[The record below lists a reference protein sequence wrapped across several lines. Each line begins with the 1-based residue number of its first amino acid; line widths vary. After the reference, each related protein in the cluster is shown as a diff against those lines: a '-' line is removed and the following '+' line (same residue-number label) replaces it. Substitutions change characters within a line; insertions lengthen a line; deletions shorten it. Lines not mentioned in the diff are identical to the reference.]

1 MRDAVERRRRMERK
15 HCLAKDRGLWI
26 DAPARHFDRHVPVV
40 DQIECEGLRQFL
52 QAVVTLEDPKV
63 PGDVADILIDL
74 AQRETK
80 TFSVHFAKALAAE
93 LKNVARMHKNP
104 LKSAGFKVLKAPDV
118 PSVLV
123 ELGYLSNAKDEQQL
137 LNAEWRG
144 KAADSI
150 TRAVAIF
157 AKAKGGAGG

>member
-1 MRDAVERRRRMERK
+1 VSDKASDAEAQA
-15 HCLAKDRGLWI
+15 LADRENLSDQLSGIEIKDEN
-26 DAPARHFDRHVPVV
+26 
-40 DQIECEGLRQFL
+40 QE
-52 QAVVTLEDPKV
+52 
-63 PGDVADILIDL
+63 VADILVDL
-74 AQRETK
+74 IRRETHS
-80 TFSVHFAKALAAE
+80 FSLRFARSLVGE
-93 LKNVARMHKNP
+93 LSTTVGLINNP
-104 LKSAGFKVLKAPDV
+104 HREAGFRVLKAPDV

-157 AKAKGGAGG
+157 AEAKGGAGG